1 MYFSLNS
8 LPGVGAMWLTR
19 IAIARP
25 LVVWL
30 CLIATMLVGIVSY
43 YQLPVE
49 LNPRVTIPTITVVT
63 AYPGAGPSEVEKQIS
78 KPIEDVVRGLN
89 GVKNIYSSSQSNI
102 SIVSIDFHVGTDI
115 PSVERDLQSR
125 IDTLRSQFPTSVQ
138 YPVVAPLDI
147 NTQPIM
153 TLGVSSSTL
162 QVDQLRMLVKKEV
175 VPKLQSIQG
184 IGKITLL
191 GGADPEVSVSVS
203 PNSLAQN
210 GLTILDVI
218 NSLDAGGIN
227 IPAGNINQGEATTDI
242 RMQDNY
248 DSLSQINE
256 APVFSQ
262 SLAASSVASLMRPT
276 PTNAEP
282 PAPPLTVGDLA
293 RVSLSWGKPAS
304 IVAIDGKPGI
314 SIVISKSSTSGAVEV
329 ADNVKK
335 VMNSINPSL
344 HNQATIR
351 ILNNSTTIV
360 RAALDDVDFSLI
372 LGALLS
378 MGVVYFFLHNAR
390 GTVIV
395 AIAIPACV
403 AATFTMMQ
411 VLHLTLN
418 QMTLLALSLSVGI
431 LIDDSI
437 VVLEAITRHLN
448 MGESPV
454 TAALNGRQEIGF
466 AGMTITLVDVV
477 VFIPIAFMGGIVG
490 GFFRQFGLCIATAT
504 LFSLLIAFTVTPVL
518 ASLWY
523 SENRLARTNTRFQT
537 TFELLYVKVERV
549 YRHLIRF
556 ALSHRGEVVLSVV
569 VVLGVICYFSV
580 ANLGFDFIPGIDQGE
595 VQVNIEM
602 PAGSSMQNTKTETDT
617 IVKEIST
624 VSQVHTTVSTVGE
637 IVGGFGVIPRNG
649 SQYGQILVQLK
660 PSAGIIEKLFS
671 LHSNKARIQSDE
683 DVAAKIRRLL
693 IPFST
698 SGMRITVSALRSVI
712 GLSSPVDIELR
723 GPDYSQL
730 IAYAAKVRNV
740 LAGMKTVL
748 NPDVS
753 VRGGRPEVQALINPL
768 RADMYHIPP
777 TQAGQILREAVDGA
791 GAGSLQT
798 PDKAIT
804 IRVHLAGI
812 QQNSPLSIGS
822 IQVGSDSKNQPI
834 QLSDIADIQSVMG
847 PANIERS
854 DGQRLIEVT
863 GDLAPSA
870 HLGNVEAAVQ
880 SRISSIAHPGI
891 TIHWSGDAEALN
903 DNALPF
909 VMSLGLA
916 ALLVYL
922 VVATLFN
929 SISTPLVILSVL
941 PMALVGGFAALAITG
956 EALSLVAAIGIIML
970 CGLMGRNAILLLDNT
985 LTHIKNGMGTNEAL
999 EEAGAIRLR
1008 PILMTTIATI
1018 MGMLPIALRI
1028 GQASEIRAPM
1038 ATVVIGGLLL
1048 STLLTLVMIPIIFSL
1063 FSDSKNAVS
1072 RWLHP
1077 DKKQ

>member
-1 MYFSLNS
+1 
-8 LPGVGAMWLTR
+8 MWLTR

-30 CLIATMLVGIVSY
+30 CLVATLLIGIVSY

-78 KPIEDVVRGLN
+78 KPIEDVVRGLD
-89 GVKNIYSSSQSNI
+89 GVKNVYSSSQSNL

-153 TLGVSSSTL
+153 TLGVSSNSL
-162 QVDQLRMLVKKEV
+162 QINQLRMLVKKLV
-175 VPKLQSIQG
+175 VPKLQSVQG

-203 PNSLAQN
+203 PDALAQN
-210 GLTILDVI
+210 GLTILDVV

-227 IPAGNINQGEATTDI
+227 IPAGNINQGSATTDI
-242 RMQDNY
+242 RMQDDY
-248 DSLSQINE
+248 DTLSQINE
-256 APVFSQ
+256 APIFSQ
-262 SLAASSVASLMRPT
+262 SLAASSVASLMRPA
-276 PTNAEP
+276 PASAEP
-282 PAPPLTVGDLA
+282 PVPPFTVGDLA
-293 RVSLSWGKPAS
+293 TVSLSWEKPAS
-304 IVAIDGKPGI
+304 IVEIDGKPGI
-314 SIVISKSSTSGAVEV
+314 SIVISKSSTAGAVEV
-329 ADNVKK
+329 ADKVKNIMK
-335 VMNSINPSL
+335 SL
-344 HNQATIR
+344 YPALNNQATLS
-351 ILNNSTTIV
+351 ILDNSTTIV

-372 LGALLS
+372 LGAILS

-411 VLHLTLN
+411 VLQLTLN

-448 MGESPV
+448 MGETPAI
-454 TAALNGRQEIGF
+454 AALNGRQEIGF

-504 LFSLLIAFTVTPVL
+504 LFSLLVAFTVTPML

-523 SENRLARTNTRFQT
+523 SENSIARIKTRFQSA
-537 TFELLYVKVERV
+537 FDLQYEKLEHLYR
-549 YRHLIRF
+549 RLIRY
-556 ALSHRGEVVLSVV
+556 ALSHRASVVLTVV
-569 VVLGVICYFSV
+569 IVLGVVCYFSV
-580 ANLGFDFIPGIDQGE
+580 ENLGFDFIPGIDQGE

-602 PAGSSMQNTKTETDT
+602 PAGSSMQNTKTVTDEL
-617 IVKEIST
+617 VKEIRRVT
-624 VSQVHTTVSTVGE
+624 QVHTTVSTVGE

-660 PSAGIIEKLFS
+660 PSAGILAKLFS
-671 LHSNKARIQSDE
+671 LHNSSTRIQSDE
-683 DVAAKIRRLL
+683 QVAAKIRSQLT
-693 IPFST
+693 PFAT
-698 SGMRITVSALRSVI
+698 SGKRITVSALRSVI

-730 IAYAAKVRNV
+730 IAYASKVRNV

-753 VRGGRPEVQALINPL
+753 VRGGRPEVQALINPE
-768 RADMYHIPP
+768 RADLYHIPP

-791 GAGSLQT
+791 EAGSLQT
-798 PDKAIT
+798 PDKAVT

-812 QQNSPLSIGS
+812 QQNSALSIGS
-822 IQVGSDSKNQPI
+822 VQVGSDSKNQPI
-834 QLSDIADIQSVMG
+834 QLSDIASIQSVMG

-870 HLGNVEAAVQ
+870 HLGNVEESVQ
-880 SRISSIAHPGI
+880 SRISRIAHPGI

-916 ALLVYL
+916 SLLVYL

-929 SISTPLVILSVL
+929 SLSTPLVILSVL

-985 LTHIKNGMGTNEAL
+985 LTHIKNGMGIKEAL
-999 EEAGAIRLR
+999 EEAGSIRLR

-1048 STLLTLVMIPIIFSL
+1048 STLLTLVMIPIIFTL
-1063 FSDSKNAVS
+1063 FADFKMILV
-1072 RWLHP
+1072 RRFHRT
-1077 DKKQ
+1077 DK